1 MKTRIMTALSN
12 TFGKNSL
19 ESELYQLISVPCS
32 SSEPMS
38 LLHFLRDA
46 IYAMNCMH
54 VMHVLT
60 LHDSSLCVDPYER
73 PYILL
78 I

>member
-46 IYAMNCMH
+46 IYAMSF
-54 VMHVLT
+54 MHVLT
-60 LHDSSLCVDPYER
+60 LHDSSLCVDPHER